1 MPLVSQSVP
10 SFKGGVSQQ
19 PDIIRFPDQVTELI
33 NGFPNEVEGLQKRP
47 PTIHVA
53 RVGERVDAS
62 KKKYH
67 VINRDENEQY
77 ILQLGSGE
85 FQVFD
90 LNGTAK
96 TCYFEDAE
104 AQQYI
109 TASNPKESLKAVTVA
124 DYTFVLNTEKVVDGV
139 GGRSDSGWSNTSLIY
154 IKMLN
159 MLRPTPFTSMVS
171 MFVV

>member
-47 PTIHVA
+47 PTIHVK
-53 RVGERVDAS
+53 RISDKVDTS

-67 VINRDENEQY
+67 IINRDETEQY

-90 LNGTAK
+90 LKGNARS
-96 TCYFEDAE
+96 CSFETEEDR
-104 AQQYI
+104 QYI
-109 TASNPKESLKAVTVA
+109 IADNPKESLKAVTVA
-124 DYTFVLNTEKVVDGV
+124 DYTFVLNTEKVVDAVSGTSPA
-139 GGRSDSGWSNTSLIY
+139 GASDTALVYIKNAQYAKTYAIY
-154 IKMLN
+154 IEGE
-159 MLRPTPFTSMVS
+159 
-171 MFVV
+171 